1 MLPQRQLRPAITEEA
16 DLPTIRRMM
25 DTDGYQLTAV
35 LEDGVVQAVDGYRFI
50 EMLYCGQILYVDD
63 LNTDQNRRSSG
74 FGKLLLDWLKQQAT
88 ARGCGELHLDSGVQ
102 REQAHHFYFR
112 VRL

>member
-25 DTDGYQLTAV
+25 DTDGYQLTAL

-102 REQAHHFYFR
+102 REQAYHFYFR